1 MSSSEN
7 GVPDEPRDPLDV
19 LAEQFLA
26 QVRGGEPVT
35 PEGFAARHPEHG
47 SGLRDLCETLLML
60 EGMKRDR
67 ESSATG
73 GKRLVVPQLERLG
86 DYRIV
91 REVGRGGMGVV
102 FEAVQ
107 ESLDRRVALKVLPQA
122 SLLSGNQLERFRRE
136 AQTAA
141 RLHHTHIVPVFD
153 SGEADGLHFYAMQF
167 IDGEGLDAVVKA
179 LRKQE
184 AATGPA
190 ALRERF
196 RLAARLGADVAD
208 ALHHA
213 HEHGAL
219 HRDVKPA
226 NLLLDRDGHVWV
238 TDFGLAKALE
248 QNGLTHT
255 GDVLGTLQYMA
266 PEQFEGRYDARSE
279 VYALGATLYEL
290 ASIRPAFVADSR
302 AELIDAIRAGKC
314 PTLRRSL
321 PGAPEDL
328 ETVLARAMAT
338 DPARRYATAAEFASD
353 LRAFLEDR
361 PIAARRQSGLE
372 LLASWCRRNRA
383 LAASAAVAA
392 IAVATA
398 AVVGWG
404 AYWTTREALE
414 QAQESEL
421 AARASESVARL
432 ASERDRANLTDSLQV
447 FEDVFDTIVGPDPL
461 DALLEDAE
469 EGGATVPAMSAPVDA
484 KSLALLERMLDFYDK
499 FAERNRDNVA
509 LRQQTARSYARVGAI
524 RQRLGQPE
532 EAVAAYEH
540 AASLLREIA
549 DPAQKGEL
557 AALLQELGQA
567 HVRRGLPRLAADCYA
582 ESLTLLG
589 SLESAAGRHERW
601 LRARA
606 HYLLATAPG
615 FREGRWDSG
624 RMGSGPLRGGPE
636 ERQGPGRRGGMRE
649 GRSDSMRRPPS
660 EADAPP
666 GSPRAAGGS
675 LWGEMLRQQ
684 SKGHLDAALLELEQ
698 VLQEAP
704 ADAEAILLKARCL
717 AELSRHAFPQAA
729 GGTDPGT
736 AAVELLRQL
745 VAAHPDVLAYR
756 FELCEALLPRQ
767 RGRGGSSPSPTVVE
781 MQNLDEAVG
790 MARRLVSENAQH
802 VEYQAALARALSFQG
817 ARRHE
822 LGAQQNPRSGQQ
834 ELEEALAIHRSIA
847 TSRSSP
853 DRRFLLE
860 QVMTMRRLVRVLFDV
875 GDLDAARKLARE
887 LVASLGDA
895 VRDGVLPPRGDERL
909 GDLPQL
915 LERLGMQDALRELR
929 DADRRR
935 R

>member
-1 MSSSEN
+1 MSGSEDRSA
-7 GVPDEPRDPLDV
+7 DETRDPLDV

-26 QVRGGEPVT
+26 EVRNGEPVT
-35 PEGFAARHPEHG
+35 PEGFAARHPDRG
-47 SGLRDLCETLLML
+47 SELRDLCETLLML

-73 GKRLVVPQLERLG
+73 GKRLVVPDLKQLG

-184 AATGPA
+184 STPGSAI
-190 ALRERF
+190 LRDRF
-196 RLAARLGADVAD
+196 RLVARLGADVAD
-208 ALHHA
+208 ALQHA
-213 HEHGAL
+213 HQHGAL

-279 VYALGATLYEL
+279 VYALGATLHEL
-290 ASIRPAFVADSR
+290 ACLRPAFVAESR

-314 PTLRRSL
+314 LPLRRAV
-321 PGAPEDL
+321 PEAPQDL
-328 ETVLARAMAT
+328 ETILARAMAT
-338 DPARRYATAAEFASD
+338 DPSRRYASADEFASD

-372 LLASWCRRNRA
+372 LLGSWCRRNRA
-383 LAASAAVAA
+383 LAASFAVAGL
-392 IAVATA
+392 AVATA

-404 AYWTTREALE
+404 SYWTTRDALG
-414 QAQESEL
+414 QAQQSE
-421 AARASESVARL
+421 AAARL

-469 EGGATVPAMSAPVDA
+469 DGGASVPAMPAPVDD

-499 FAERNRDNVA
+499 FAERNQDNSA

-524 RQRLGQPE
+524 QQRLGRPD
-532 EAVAAYEH
+532 EAVAAYERS
-540 AASLLREIA
+540 ATLLRELA
-549 DPAQKGEL
+549 EPGHKAEL
-557 AALLQELGQA
+557 AAVLQELGQA
-567 HVRRGLPRLAADCYA
+567 QVRRGLPRLAASCYA

-589 SLESAAGRHERW
+589 PVGGDATRQDRW
-601 LRARA
+601 LCARA
-606 HYLLATAPG
+606 HYLLATAPT
-615 FREGRWDSG
+615 FREGRVA
-624 RMGSGPLRGGPE
+624 
-636 ERQGPGRRGGMRE
+636 PGRRGQGSLRPSPDDRQGAGRRPNGRE
-649 GRSDSMRRPPS
+649 GRPDAQRRPNGEPDPQAS
-660 EADAPP
+660 
-666 GSPRAAGGS
+666 SSRAQGGGA
-675 LWGEMLRQQ
+675 WFEQLRQQ
-684 SKGHLDAALLELEQ
+684 ILEHLEAALLQLDA
-698 VLQEAP
+698 LLAASP
-704 ADAEAILLKARCL
+704 SDAEAMLLQARCYS
-717 AELSRHAFPQAA
+717 ELSRHGIRPTEGKPDPAEQAV
-729 GGTDPGT
+729 G
-736 AAVELLRQL
+736 LLRAL
-745 VAAHPDVLAYR
+745 VAAHPSVPAYR

-767 RGRGGSSPSPTVVE
+767 RGRPGSPSGPSPSTE
-781 MQNLDEAVG
+781 HGADEAVTI
-790 MARRLVSENAQH
+790 ARELVAEHPEHSDYE
-802 VEYQAALARALSFQG
+802 AALARALSHQG
-817 ARRHE
+817 ARMHE
-822 LGAQQNPRSGQQ
+822 TSMQKDPRAGLAQ
-834 ELEEALAIHRSIA
+834 LEEALAILRRIA
-847 TSRSSP
+847 T
-853 DRRFLLE
+853 DRAAADPRLLLE
-860 QVMTMRRLVRVLFDV
+860 QSATMRRLVRVRFDA
-875 GDLDAARKLARE
+875 GDLEGARTLARE
-887 LVASLGDA
+887 LVASLSGA
-895 VRDGVLPPRGDERL
+895 VREGLLSPRGDERL

-915 LERLGMQDALRELR
+915 LERLGMQDSLRELR
-929 DADRRR
+929 EADRRR

>member
-1 MSSSEN
+1 MSDT
-7 GVPDEPRDPLDV
+7 GARDQDEARDPLDV

-26 QVRGGEPVT
+26 EVRNGEPVT
-35 PEGFAARHPEHG
+35 PEGFAARHPGHG
-47 SGLRDLCETLLML
+47 SELRDLCETLLML

-73 GKRLVVPQLERLG
+73 GKRLVVPDLKQLG

-184 AATGPA
+184 STPGS
-190 ALRERF
+190 ALLRDRF
-196 RLAARLGADVAD
+196 RLVARLGADVAD

-213 HEHGAL
+213 HQHGAL

-279 VYALGATLYEL
+279 VYALGATLHEL
-290 ASIRPAFVADSR
+290 ACLRPAFVADSR
-302 AELIDAIRAGKC
+302 AELIDAIRAGKWM
-314 PTLRRSL
+314 PLRRAV
-321 PGAPEDL
+321 PEAPQDL
-328 ETVLARAMAT
+328 ETILGRAMAT
-338 DPARRYATAAEFASD
+338 DPERRYPSAADFASD

-372 LLASWCRRNRA
+372 LLGSWCRRNRA
-383 LAASAAVAA
+383 LAASGVVAA
-392 IAVATA
+392 LAVATA

-404 AYWTTREALE
+404 SYWTTRRALE
-414 QAQESEL
+414 QAQESEI
-421 AARASESVARL
+421 AARASEAASRL

-461 DALLEDAE
+461 DAMLEDAE
-469 EGGATVPAMSAPVDA
+469 DGGASVPAMPAPVDD
-484 KSLALLERMLDFYDK
+484 KNLALLERMLDFYDK
-499 FAERNRDNVA
+499 FAERNQDNVT
-509 LRQQTARSYARVGAI
+509 LRQQTARSYARVGEI
-524 RQRLGQPE
+524 QQRLGRPD
-532 EAVAAYEH
+532 EAVAAYER
-540 AASLLREIA
+540 AVTLLRELA
-549 DPAQKGEL
+549 APGQQAEL
-557 AALLQELGQA
+557 AAVLQELGQA
-567 HVRRGLPRLAADCYA
+567 HVRRGLPRLAASCYA
-582 ESLTLLG
+582 ESLSLLG
-589 SLESAAGRHERW
+589 PVGADATRQDRW
-601 LRARA
+601 LCARA
-606 HYLLATAPG
+606 HYLLATAPT
-615 FREGRWDSG
+615 FREGSVDSG
-624 RMGSGPLRGGPE
+624 RRGQGSPRSPQDDRLGAV
-636 ERQGPGRRGGMRE
+636 RRLAGRE
-649 GRSDSMRRPPS
+649 GRPDSPR
-660 EADAPP
+660 
-666 GSPRAAGGS
+666 RAAGEPDPQAAPQRGQGS
-675 LWGEMLRQQ
+675 AWFEQLRQQ
-684 SKGHLDAALLELEQ
+684 ARTHLDAALAQLDAL
-698 VLQEAP
+698 LAAAP
-704 ADAEAILLKARCL
+704 MDAEAMLLQARCL
-717 AELSRHAFPQAA
+717 AEFARHGFRQGDGKPDPAMQAV
-729 GGTDPGT
+729 
-736 AAVELLRQL
+736 AVLRSL
-745 VAAHPDVLAYR
+745 VNAYPAVPSYR

-767 RGRGGSSPSPTVVE
+767 RGRSGNANALGMAMSQSV
-781 MQNLDEAVG
+781 DEAALL
-790 MARRLVSENAQH
+790 ARQLVAEHPDH
-802 VEYQAALARALSFQG
+802 VDYQATLARALSLQG
-817 ARRHE
+817 ARLHE
-822 LGAQQNPRSGQQ
+822 STMQKDPRAGLA
-834 ELEEALAIHRSIA
+834 ELEEALAIHRRIA
-847 TSRSSP
+847 ADRTSTDPRL
-853 DRRFLLE
+853 LLE
-860 QVMTMRRLVRVLFDV
+860 QSMTMRRLVRAR
-875 GDLDAARKLARE
+875 LDAGDVEGARALARE
-887 LVASLGDA
+887 LVAKLAGA
-895 VRDGVLPPRGDERL
+895 LRDGVLSPRGDERL

-929 DADRRR
+929 EADRRR

>member
-1 MSSSEN
+1 MSRSEN

-26 QVRGGEPVT
+26 QVRSGEPVT

-47 SGLRDLCETLLML
+47 SELRDLCETLLML

-73 GKRLVVPQLERLG
+73 GKRLVVPNLERLG

-184 AATGPA
+184 TSTGSA
-190 ALRERF
+190 VRRERF

-266 PEQFEGRYDARSE
+266 PEQFDGHYDARSE

-290 ASIRPAFVADSR
+290 ASIRPAFFADSR

-314 PTLRRSL
+314 PPLRRSL
-321 PGAPEDL
+321 PEAPEDL

-383 LAASAAVAA
+383 LATSAAVAVL
-392 IAVATA
+392 AVATA

-404 AYWTTREALE
+404 AYWTTREALG
-414 QAQESEL
+414 QAQESEI
-421 AARASESVARL
+421 AARESESLARL

-469 EGGATVPAMSAPVDA
+469 ESGSTVPAMSAPVDA
-484 KSLALLERMLDFYDK
+484 KNLALLERMLDFYDK
-499 FAERNRDNVA
+499 FAERNRDNTA

-532 EAVAAYEH
+532 EAVAAYER
-540 AASLLREIA
+540 AASLLREIG
-549 DPAQKGEL
+549 DPTQKAEL
-557 AALLQELGQA
+557 AAVLQEMGQA
-567 HVRRGLPRLAADCYA
+567 HVRRGVPRLAADCYA
-582 ESLTLLG
+582 ESLKLLG
-589 SLESAAGRHERW
+589 SVESAASRHDRW

-615 FREGRWDSG
+615 FREGRGEFGRFSSG
-624 RMGSGPLRGGPE
+624 QPRGNPDD
-636 ERQGPGRRGGMRE
+636 RQGPGRRNGMRE
-649 GRSDSMRRPPS
+649 ARPDPMRRPS
-660 EADAPP
+660 SDAEAPP
-666 GSPRAAGGS
+666 GASRGQGS
-675 LWGEMLRQQ
+675 SQWGEILRQQ
-684 SKGHLDAALLELEQ
+684 SKGHLEAALLELAE
-698 VLQEAP
+698 VLKESP
-704 ADAEAILLKARCL
+704 ADAEATLLKARCL
-717 AELSRHAFPQAA
+717 AEMARHAVPQAVGA
-729 GGTDPGT
+729 PDAAM

-745 VAAHPDVLAYR
+745 VAAHPEVPAYR

-767 RGRGGSSPSPTVVE
+767 RGRGAPSSSSTATE
-781 MQNLDEAVG
+781 LQSIEEAVAI
-790 MARRLVSENAQH
+790 ARRLVVENPDH
-802 VEYQAALARALSFQG
+802 IEYQAALARSLSLQG
-817 ARRHE
+817 SRLHE
-822 LGAQQNPRSGQQ
+822 SRSQADPSSGQK
-834 ELEEALAIHRSIA
+834 ELEEAMGIHRRLASGTA
-847 TSRSSP
+847 SA

-860 QVMTMRRLVRVLFDV
+860 QVLTMRRLVRVHFDA
-875 GDLDAARKLARE
+875 GDLQTARE
-887 LVASLGDA
+887 LARDVVALLSNSI
-895 VRDGVLPPRGDERL
+895 RDGVLPQRGEERL
-909 GDLPQL
+909 GDLPQM
-915 LERLGMQDALRELR
+915 LERLGMQDSLRELR